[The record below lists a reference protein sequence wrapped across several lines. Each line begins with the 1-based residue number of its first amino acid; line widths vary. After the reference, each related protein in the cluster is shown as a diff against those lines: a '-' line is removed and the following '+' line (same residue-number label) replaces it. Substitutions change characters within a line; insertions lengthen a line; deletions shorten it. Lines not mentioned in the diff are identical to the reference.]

1 MDPAHGDDKRIVSSN
16 EFDYDLVDE
25 RIFGCSSTDPDALTQ
40 DDIDRALKLFSTLLQ
55 WMWQDAKNNPEGLQ
69 IRAMICCW
77 IFLKELRP
85 LQLSE
90 LARGFGKD
98 KQSLGRWH
106 DHFKRKFPTI
116 KTPHMRP
123 T

>member
-1 MDPAHGDDKRIVSSN
+1 MTAHEDDGRPTPA
-16 EFDYDLVDE
+16 
-25 RIFGCSSTDPDALTQ
+25 T
-40 DDIDRALKLFSTLLQ
+40 DIDYNAVDQNLFGETDEWDLKEITPKEADAAIRLMRALLAWIFQNGMKNTDGITL
-55 WMWQDAKNNPEGLQ
+55 
-69 IRAMICCW
+69 RAILICW

-106 DHFKRKFPTI
+106 DQFKVDFPFI
-116 KTPHMRP
+116 KTPHMRQ
-123 T
+123 